1 MKRYL
6 FTFAA
11 MLMAGIAQAQE
22 PVSAQKGVT
31 YGAGTNTEG
40 VLVSADL
47 LSSRMQKDKFSGKVT
62 GKVIEVCL
70 EKGCWMKLEKADGSS
85 LTVKFKDYKFFMPKD
100 IVGKEVVLEGYA
112 MVKEV
117 TADQQKS
124 LAKESGKSAADI
136 ENIKDPKREVQ
147 FVASGVLVL

>member
-117 TADQQKS
+117 TAEQQKS